1 MCRPFPAQISIQRS
15 MAKQQLER
23 KMSRSY
29 KSPCLLPKNVT
40 FIHGTKKNLV
50 SLLLLQFFLV
60 LSLFFKQN
68 SLSLPR
74 QPGTSHPHHVHMSS
88 LLFLVIFS
96 ISSKLSGHVFLHQ
109 GTSCFLQPRNRNLDK
124 SNSREGRFICLRSE
138 FQGIQSVG
146 LKEACRNRSSDARVW
161 QRLFTSRQAGSRQGM
176 GIQAGQGHHPQ
187 RPMPTDPP
195 RLTSPITSQNGATN
209 CSDK

>member
-29 KSPCLLPKNVT
+29 KSPFLLPKNVT

-60 LSLFFKQN
+60 LSLFSFKQN

-88 LLFLVIFS
+88 LLFLAIFS

-109 GTSCFLQPRNRNLDK
+109 GTSCLLQPHNRNLDK

-146 LKEACRNRSSDARVW
+146 LKEE
-161 QRLFTSRQAGSRQGM
+161 
-176 GIQAGQGHHPQ
+176 
-187 RPMPTDPP
+187 TDPLMQGCDRGCLHHDRQEADREWGYKRDRAITHKGLCP
-195 RLTSPITSQNGATN
+195 LTHLY
-209 CSDK
+209 

>member
-29 KSPCLLPKNVT
+29 KSPFLLPKNVT

-60 LSLFFKQN
+60 LSLFSFKQN

-88 LLFLVIFS
+88 LLFLGIFS
-96 ISSKLSGHVFLHQ
+96 ISSKLSGRVFLHQ
-109 GTSCFLQPRNRNLDK
+109 GTSCLLQPHNRNLDK

-146 LKEACRNRSSDARVW
+146 LKEETDPQMQGCDRGCLHHDRQEADREWD
-161 QRLFTSRQAGSRQGM
+161 TSRTGPS
-176 GIQAGQGHHPQ
+176 
-187 RPMPTDPP
+187 PTK
-195 RLTSPITSQNGATN
+195 AYAH
-209 CSDK
+209 